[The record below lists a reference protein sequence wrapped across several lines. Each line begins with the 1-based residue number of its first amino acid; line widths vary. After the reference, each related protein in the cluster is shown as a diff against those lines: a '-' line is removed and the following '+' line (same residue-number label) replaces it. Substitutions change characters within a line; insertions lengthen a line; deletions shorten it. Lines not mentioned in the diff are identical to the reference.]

1 MVRLVFS
8 PTPCLTDDRRPRYR
22 CFALDTKEEKE
33 EAMMMTVAIRLNYDR
48 GRTDGRPN
56 HLLRRRR
63 TNGRRGRED
72 RPTND
77 LQMPKAKKAGENA
90 AGRKKE
96 NEKEIGMNAAPAP
109 VPSMINVN
117 SG

>member
-1 MVRLVFS
+1 MQFEKAERERESQTERDGAVVRLVFS

-90 AGRKKE
+90 AGRRRTRR
-96 NEKEIGMNAAPAP
+96 
-109 VPSMINVN
+109 
-117 SG
+117 